1 MVFEHPNSAA
11 YPDDFF
17 RSVRAVAAL
26 RVHRWADITVE
37 KICGLADRV
46 ARKDWSSDLPSIPP
60 SGTKRLSIFPRTIQ
74 KIINQAREMDAFLDL
89 SAVIAAQLG
98 LPDTVPLR
106 STTGTIGEEQS
117 RPTCRLDRPSDLVAE
132 QPEAD
137 SRKEAPDH
145 DPQIHE
151 KDVVPATVENDVT
164 VHVLSDNSPL
174 SQRDQSIEER
184 DPGHIGANPS
194 GGQTESQFAGERT
207 GETSENVDEGAS
219 ATTGGTRI
227 SPTAEGRQDCE
238 SSVRASELSDLN
250 DHSSAPGN

>member
-1 MVFEHPNSAA
+1 MFEEHEKRFEQEALALKVGEIPEADLTLSPLVLVSQFYDERVVASLDPYGSNTNLID
-11 YPDDFF
+11 PKT
-17 RSVRAVAAL
+17 AVNL
-26 RVHRWADITVE
+26 HNPV
-37 KICGLADRV
+37 
-46 ARKDWSSDLPSIPP
+46 
-60 SGTKRLSIFPRTIQ
+60 
-74 KIINQAREMDAFLDL
+74 
-89 SAVIAAQLG
+89 
-98 LPDTVPLR
+98 
-106 STTGTIGEEQS
+106 
-117 RPTCRLDRPSDLVAE
+117 DRPSDLVAE